1 MDDEV
6 GTLRPLAEAAADL
19 VTDGARVG
27 LGTGRAASAVVRV
40 LGERVAAGLRF
51 AGVPTSEATRSLA
64 ETLGIPLLT
73 LADAGTLA
81 LTIDGADE
89 IDPRLD
95 LIKGLGGALL
105 REKVVAASSARLVI
119 VAGEEK
125 LVERLGVRTPV
136 PVEVIPFALPLCARR
151 ITDLGAHP
159 VLRGGAEEAYL
170 TDNRN
175 HVLDC
180 KFAEIADPAGL
191 DAALRAIP
199 GVAGTGLFVGMAER
213 ALVLSG
219 ASVKTLV
226 L

>member
-1 MDDEV
+1 MEGV

-19 VTDGARVG
+19 VTNGARVG

-51 AGVPTSEATRSLA
+51 AGVPTSEATRALA
-64 ETLGIPLLT
+64 ESLGIPLLT
-73 LADAGTLA
+73 LADAGTLD

-119 VAGEEK
+119 VAGEDK
-125 LVERLGVRTPV
+125 LVERLGVRTPL
-136 PVEVIPFALPLCARR
+136 PVEVIPFALPLCVRR
-151 ITDLGAHP
+151 IAELGARP
-159 VLRGGAEEAYL
+159 VLRGGADGAYL

-180 KFAEIADPAGL
+180 KFPEIADPAGL
-191 DAALRAIP
+191 DRALRAIP
-199 GVAGTGLFVGMAER
+199 GVAGTGLFVGMVER